1 MPDPFSIANSAS
13 ADLIFLDLADPIGV
27 QALAEQIR
35 SLTELFSGPAAIC
48 AEQAAVV
55 LCGPGDEEERR
66 QATAKLLDQCLLAAE
81 TAAKPG
87 SEAVVEVAPAVDA
100 AQLEVIERADAVLA
114 NLDPRGDPVLYR
126 RILHSLKG
134 DAGVVGLRD
143 EANCCHA
150 MEDALARGLH
160 PVHLASAV
168 RWLGDSFSARRFGLP
183 PPSFAVVLADLQRKP
198 PLGETLVATGQVH
211 PEAVAAA
218 LAQQASLTPG
228 RPLGEILVDS
238 GRISAQ
244 ALAEVLQ
251 VPVVP
256 PVRVDAAR
264 LAELDAALAKLT
276 HVQRRLGLAR
286 QDQGRLD
293 RAFRDVIR
301 ARRRLHITTARSLLE
316 RMARVAQETARAL
329 GIGLDLQLVG
339 GEVEIERG
347 LADRIAD
354 PLQHLVRNAV
364 AHGLEPA
371 AERKLL
377 GKSSAGRLSIR
388 VGLQGRGLRI
398 EVEDDGRGIDRTRIA
413 AKAGLSA
420 GDLPDDAT
428 LWAIISRPGFST
440 ASTISTIS
448 GRGIG
453 LDVVADLVSQW
464 NGSVALSSVVGHG
477 TTFTITIPPAP
488 T

>member
-13 ADLIFLDLADPIGV
+13 ADLIFLDLADLVGV
-27 QALAEQIR
+27 QALVVQIR
-35 SLTELFSGPAAIC
+35 SLTELFRGPAAGF
-48 AEQAAVV
+48 AEQAAAA
-55 LCGPGDEEERR
+55 LSGPGDEEERR
-66 QATAKLLDQCLLAAE
+66 QAAAKLLDQCLQAAE

-87 SEAVVEVAPAVDA
+87 SEAAVEVAPEADA
-100 AQLEVIERADAVLA
+100 AQLEVIERADAVLGSL
-114 NLDPRGDPVLYR
+114 NPRTDPGLYR

-183 PPSFAVVLADLQRKP
+183 PPSFGAVLADLQRKP

-211 PEAVAAA
+211 PDAVAAA
-218 LAQQASLTPG
+218 LAQQANLTPG

-238 GRISAQ
+238 GRISSQ

-251 VPVVP
+251 VPVAA

-276 HVQRRLGLAR
+276 HLHQRLDLTRKAQGL
-286 QDQGRLD
+286 LD
-293 RAFRDVIR
+293 RAFRDVLQ
-301 ARRRLHITTARSLLE
+301 ARQRLHLTTARSLLE

-329 GIGLDLQLVG
+329 GIGLDLHLVG
-339 GEVEIERG
+339 SEVEIERG

-364 AHGLEPA
+364 GHGLEPA
-371 AERKLL
+371 EVRERL
-377 GKSSAGRLSIR
+377 GKPSAGRLWIR
-388 VGLQGRGLRI
+388 VAPQGRGLRI
-398 EVEDDGRGIDRTRIA
+398 EVADDGRGIDRSRIA
-413 AKAGLSA
+413 AKAGLPA
-420 GDLPDDAT
+420 GDLADDAT

-440 ASTISTIS
+440 AATISSLS

-453 LDVVADLVSQW
+453 LDVVTDLVSQW
-464 NGSVALSSVVGHG
+464 NGSVSLSSVVGHG
-477 TTFTITIPPAP
+477 TTFTITIPPAR